1 MNSALLLMTTAYVLS
16 ADPCPT
22 ICEPATP
29 HIGLFA
35 KFRARLHSP
44 CEPCAPAIMAPAVLS
59 CDPCQ
64 PGLLAKL
71 KSRFSHKPTM
81 VVVPLSTCGSPCG
94 IVPEPT
100 ACSLPP
106 LPSAAPVIS
115 PEAAKPMPEKEPAK
129 APKEM
134 PKPKDEP
141 KKPVEKVES
150 SAGIVIPSVVLPAG
164 VGKF

>member
-22 ICEPATP
+22 ICHPATSN
-29 HIGLFA
+29 IGFLA
-35 KFRARLHSP
+35 KFRARLHAP
-44 CEPCAPAIMAPAVLS
+44 CEPCAPALIAPPVLT

-71 KSRFSHKPTM
+71 KSRLSHRPTM
-81 VVVPLSTCGSPCG
+81 MTAPASTCGSPCG
-94 IVPEPT
+94 NLLEPS

-106 LPSAAPVIS
+106 VPSAAPLPS
-115 PEAAKPMPEKEPAK
+115 SEAAKPMPETGPA
-129 APKEM
+129 KEM

-150 SAGIVIPSVVLPAG
+150 SAGIVIPAVVLPEG